1 MNHNDSLTILL
12 KLLSMNYDD
21 LHKLGI
27 KVVYNK
33 MIDEGYDV
41 LGVYDNQEQNP
52 QIMATRDG
60 KRYVVVVRT
69 ARFPNM
75 GILLPITAK
84 AVKDYASTCG
94 AICLFASVGIANGDG
109 NTDEE
114 MGQPNLNGNYIIRYE
129 GLQPFPAY

>member
-1 MNHNDSLTILL
+1 MT
-12 KLLSMNYDD
+12 YDD

-27 KVVYNK
+27 KVVYKK

-41 LGVYDNQEQNP
+41 LGVRENQEQNP

-69 ARFPNM
+69 SRFPNM

-84 AVKDYASTCG
+84 AVKDYAATCG

-109 NTDEE
+109 DTDEE
-114 MGQPNLNGNYIIRYE
+114 LSEPSLNGNYIIRFE
-129 GLQPFPAY
+129 GLQPFPSY

>member
-1 MNHNDSLTILL
+1 MT
-12 KLLSMNYDD
+12 YDD
-21 LHKLGI
+21 LHRLGI

-33 MIDEGYDV
+33 MINEGYDII
-41 LGVYDNQEQNP
+41 GVFENQEHNP
-52 QIMATRDG
+52 QICALRDG

-84 AVKDYASTCG
+84 AVKDYASTCD

-109 NTDEE
+109 DTDEE
-114 MGQPNLNGNYIIRYE
+114 MSNPILNGNYIIRYE
-129 GLQPFPAY
+129 GLQPFPTY